1 MGKWKISFNIG
12 KSREVS
18 PRTFKNKA
26 IAKKALK
33 RALDLRKGKGKP
45 QKSPIPYHYKDI
57 KNPRIKKY
65 KGY

>member
-1 MGKWKISFNIG
+1 MAQWKISFSIG
-12 KSREVS
+12 KSREIS

-45 QKSPIPYHYKDI
+45 HKSAIPYPYQDI
-57 KNPRIKKY
+57 KNPRVVRKK
-65 KGY
+65 